1 MKPSPKSDKKP
12 TTKKAELTAPIKSSS
27 MKTTRLATNHNET
40 LVRL

>member
-12 TTKKAELTAPIKSSS
+12 AAKKVDLTAIKASS
-27 MKTTRLATNHNET
+27 MKTTKLASNHNET

>member
-12 TTKKAELTAPIKSSS
+12 TTKKVDLTAIKASS
-27 MKTTRLATNHNET
+27 MKTTKLWTNHNET